1 MAVMRRRPP
10 DLLIMVAIFM
20 LLVVGIVAVGS
31 ASTPEALKLTL
42 GKDPF
47 LYGKRQIFSAI
58 TGIGLM
64 LFAMRIDYRRY
75 KKMTWPLAAVAIIS
89 LIAVLIVGRNIS
101 GATRWIDLKFIRFQP
116 SEIAKLSVIFF
127 LAHYLSEL
135 GNGVKRLIP
144 GVIIPLAYTT
154 LIGFLIMKEPDFG
167 TTISIF
173 VVFFAMLFAA
183 GVRML
188 HLSGFG
194 VLGVIA
200 SAILIKMEPYRLKRL
215 TSFAN
220 PNADPHGSGWQ
231 ILNSLYA
238 IGSGGLFGLGFGRSR
253 QKFFYLPEPHTDY
266 IYAIIGEELGL
277 IGTTTVLA
285 LFLFL
290 AWRGFRAAVQ
300 ARDTY
305 GSLLAVGIT
314 SYIVFQAILN
324 IAVVTASL
332 PATGI
337 TLPLISY
344 GGTSL
349 WITLVSLG
357 VLLNISKGGE
367 VTREG

>member
-10 DLLIMVAIFM
+10 DLLIILVIFM
-20 LLVVGIVAVGS
+20 LLIVGIVAVGS
-31 ASTPEALKLTL
+31 ASTPESLKLTL

-64 LFAMRIDYRRY
+64 FFAMRIDYRRY
-75 KKMTWPLAAVAIIS
+75 RRLTWPLAVISIIS

-116 SEIAKLSVIFF
+116 SELAKLSVIFF
-127 LAHYLSEL
+127 LAHYLSGL
-135 GNGVKRLIP
+135 GNSVKRFVP
-144 GVIIPLAYTT
+144 GVLIPLAYTT

-167 TTISIF
+167 TTISVF
-173 VVFFAMLFAA
+173 VIFFAMLFAA

-188 HLSGFG
+188 HLCGFG
-194 VLGVIA
+194 FLGIIA
-200 SAILIKMEPYRLKRL
+200 SIFLIIQEPYRLKRL
-215 TSFAN
+215 TSFAD
-220 PNADPHGSGWQ
+220 PGADPHGSGWQ

-253 QKFFYLPEPHTDY
+253 QKYFYLPEPHTDY
-266 IYAIIGEELGL
+266 IFAIIGEELGL
-277 IGTTTVLA
+277 IGAMTVLA

-290 AWRGFRAAVQ
+290 AWRGYRAAVQ
-300 ARDTY
+300 ARDGY

-314 SYIVFQAILN
+314 SYVVLQAIIN
-324 IAVVTASL
+324 MAVVTASI

-357 VLLNISKGGE
+357 ILLNISKGGE
-367 VTREG
+367 VAREV